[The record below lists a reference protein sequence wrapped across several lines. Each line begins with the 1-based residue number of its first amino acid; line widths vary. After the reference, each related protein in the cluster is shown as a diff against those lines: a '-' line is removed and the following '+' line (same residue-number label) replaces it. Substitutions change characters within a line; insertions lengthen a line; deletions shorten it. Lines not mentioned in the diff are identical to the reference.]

1 MFIYA
6 TSYINLISL
15 KLQSNLKT
23 IIFRTLDIITVVVAP
38 ALPAA
43 MTAGTVY
50 SQRRLKGHDIFCISP
65 LRINVCGKLQLICF
79 DKVSIYY
86 LIIFHNFII
95 LFKK

>member
-1 MFIYA
+1 MCTNNIYH
-6 TSYINLISL
+6 INL
-15 KLQSNLKT
+15 QSELKT

-50 SQRRLKGHDIFCISP
+50 SQRRLKSHNIFCISP

-79 DKVSIYY
+79 DKVI
-86 LIIFHNFII
+86 
-95 LFKK
+95 